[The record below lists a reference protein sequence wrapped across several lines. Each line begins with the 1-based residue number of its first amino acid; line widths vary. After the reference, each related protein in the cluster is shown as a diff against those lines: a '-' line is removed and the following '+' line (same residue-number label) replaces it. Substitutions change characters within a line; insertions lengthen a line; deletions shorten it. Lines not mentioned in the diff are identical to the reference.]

1 MGYNIE
7 CDACK
12 KSSWASNIVELIDD
26 HLDENQM
33 LKCANCGASGAYIY
47 KTSETQEGE
56 EWERWIKGILR
67 IDYHDEGLENYHPY
81 VFLIT
86 HKGTQGK
93 IDSVQI
99 SYYKD
104 LRKSGGELKHGH
116 GPGGTPVL
124 DLPDIK
130 NILHKM
136 KDMGVDF

>member
-1 MGYNIE
+1 MGYTIQ
-7 CDACK
+7 CDVCK

-33 LKCANCGASGAYIY
+33 LKCTNCGASGAYIY
-47 KTSETQEGE
+47 KVSKTQEGM
-56 EWERWIKGILR
+56 EWERWIKGIIR
-67 IDYHDEGLENYHPY
+67 IDYHEEEIENYHPY

-86 HKGTQGK
+86 HQGTQGK

-104 LRKSGGELKHGH
+104 LRKGGGNLKHGH

-124 DLPDIK
+124 DVKDIK
-130 NILHKM
+130 NIFDRLTKL
-136 KDMGVDF
+136 GVI